1 MSGAM
6 NGSTPKLDLQFFPQ
20 QMLDLH
26 TEVRKHPALM
36 KLLHDQENKDVY
48 IQLME
53 IATYCE
59 IVVIG
64 TFTHQDIL
72 DLAEKCTRKL
82 YSMRSSIIIPYTH

>member
-1 MSGAM
+1 MSAS
-6 NGSTPKLDLQFFPQ
+6 STPKLDIQMFPQ

-26 TEVRKHPALM
+26 TEVRKHLPLM
-36 KLLHDQENKDVY
+36 KLLHDQDNKDIY

-53 IATYCE
+53 VASYCE

-72 DLAEKCTRKL
+72 DLAEKCTKKL
-82 YSMRSSIIIPYTH
+82 YSMRTSVIIPMKH

>member
-1 MSGAM
+1 M
-6 NGSTPKLDLQFFPQ
+6 NGSSPKLNIEMFPQ

-36 KLLHDQENKDVY
+36 QLLHDQENKDVY

-53 IATYCE
+53 IAAYCE

-72 DLAEKCTRKL
+72 DIVEKCTRKL
-82 YSMRSSIIIPYTH
+82 FSMRTSVIIPFAH

>member
-1 MSGAM
+1 MSGTM
-6 NGSTPKLDLQFFPQ
+6 NGSPPRLDLQFFPQ

-26 TEVRKHPALM
+26 REIQHHPPLL
-36 KLLHDQENKDVY
+36 KLLHDQDNKDVY

-72 DLAEKCTRKL
+72 DLASKCTSKL
-82 YSMRSSIIIPYTH
+82 YAMRTSIIIPFKH